1 MEAVQQQQ
9 KIRWLVP
16 GDINGFFGL
25 AFDNVAMLAI
35 LSALLLGAGFDKE
48 LVFTRI
54 FPGTALGVLFGDLM
68 YFWMG
73 LRLAKKTGNPNV
85 TSMPLGLDTP
95 STIGL
100 ALAVLIPAFA
110 LHKSALQAGLEPE
123 ELAERAEEITRLAT
137 EAAWYVGMATMVCI
151 GIFKTALA
159 FVGPYIQKIIPQAAL
174 LGSLAGIGFALL
186 GFIPLV
192 EVFGIPVIGAVSLGI
207 VFYTMIA
214 RTQLPKNLP
223 GVFMAVLSGA
233 VLYYILGPLGLLGVE
248 FKAPVIA
255 LQPGLPLPSG
265 GFIAGMAEAVNYLPI
280 ALPFALLTSVGG
292 INVTASA
299 RAAGDDFS
307 TRNVLLVDAAAAFL
321 SGICGGVVQTT
332 PYIGQPAY
340 KAMGSRVGY
349 VLLVGLFVGLG
360 GMLGAITFIVELIP
374 KQALAPVLIFVAL
387 EIIGQAFKAG
397 GTRYIPAIAFAC
409 LPTISNMVMTKLT
422 SGEAI
427 KEAAR
432 QAMSSVQ
439 EAHHLPE
446 VLVVLSLGN
455 GFIIS
460 AMLWGTAII
469 KMIDRKLQQAALCFL
484 SLAGLSFFGF
494 VHSAKPEGG
503 IYLPWNLDAPF
514 HNIPYQ
520 FAIAYIV
527 LALIMLAFSYTK
539 ESKIPFAEHGEEAA
553 AEVLKAAMK
562 RVAAVKKAR

>member
-35 LSALLLGAGFDKE
+35 LSALLLGAGFDKDI
-48 LVFTRI
+48 VCTRI
-54 FPGTALGVLFGDLM
+54 FPGTALGVLFGDIM

-110 LHKSALQAGLEPE
+110 IARDGLMESGLSPE
-123 ELAERAEEITRLAT
+123 EIARQAT
-137 EAAWYVGMATMVCI
+137 ETAWHVGMATMVCI
-151 GIFKTALA
+151 GVFKTALA
-159 FVGPYIQKIIPQAAL
+159 FVGPWIQKIIPQAAL

-192 EVFGIPVIGAVSLGI
+192 EVFGIPVIGAVSLGLI
-207 VFYTMIA
+207 LYSMIA
-214 RTQLPKNLP
+214 RTRLPKNLP
-223 GVFMAVLSGA
+223 GVFMAVLAGA

-248 FKAPVIA
+248 FKAPTIA
-255 LQPGLPLPSG
+255 FEPGLPLPNG
-265 GFIAGMAEAVNYLPI
+265 GFIAGMGAALNYLPI
-280 ALPFALLTSVGG
+280 SLPFALLTSVGG

-307 TRNVLLVDAAAAFL
+307 TRNILLVDAGAAFL

-340 KAMGSRVGY
+340 KAMGSRIGY

-360 GMLGAITFIVELIP
+360 GILGAITFIVEIIP
-374 KQALAPVLIFVAL
+374 KQALAPILIFVAL

-397 GTRYIPAIAFAC
+397 GARYVSAIAFAC
-409 LPTISNMVMTKLT
+409 LPTISNMVMTKLS

-427 KEAAR
+427 KEAAH
-432 QAMSSVQ
+432 QAMVSAA
-439 EAHHLPE
+439 EGAHHLPE

-460 AMLWGTAII
+460 AMLWGAAII
-469 KMIDRKLQQAALCFL
+469 KMIDRKMNQAALCFL
-484 SLAGLSFFGF
+484 TLAGLSFFGF

-503 IYLPWNLDAPF
+503 IYLPWNLAEPF
-514 HNIPYQ
+514 SNIPFQ
-520 FAIAYIV
+520 FAIAYVV
-527 LALIMLAFSYTK
+527 LALILYALSYTK
-539 ESKIPFAEHGEEAA
+539 ESKEPFVEH
-553 AEVLKAAMK
+553 
-562 RVAAVKKAR
+562 